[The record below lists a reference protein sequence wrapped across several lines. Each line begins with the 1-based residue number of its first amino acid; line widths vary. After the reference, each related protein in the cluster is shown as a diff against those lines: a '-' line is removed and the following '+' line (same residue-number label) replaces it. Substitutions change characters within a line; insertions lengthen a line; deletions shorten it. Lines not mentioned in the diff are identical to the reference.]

1 MVSSGSLFQ
10 AWDEPVKVLGV
21 LRRRSINNNGKK
33 TRHKYKKETWK
44 AGRKPAGGLHIWRA
58 WRKKT
63 KHDGKKERNCKL
75 DQIRVLSSIINI
87 CQNLD
92 SFNLMVWISNMT
104 QQLPNMDGSWLTHS
118 VYTPKTWSWD
128 WLLRRSSPA
137 AGTLKPSNIFLILA
151 ASLGAEAS
159 WKKVNCW
166 GPRGPKRSEGIWR
179 HLKGSGDPGEVPHYG
194 CWMTGLETWFMT
206 FCFCSHDNK
215 VRGIPLTE
223 QPWLMSESNQIQ
235 WKTVCEHVKRLL
247 YNNHQ

>member
-1 MVSSGSLFQ
+1 MKKKRVTSIKKKHEKLEGSQQEGCIF
-10 AWDEPVKVLGV
+10 EELG
-21 LRRRSINNNGKK
+21 
-33 TRHKYKKETWK
+33 
-44 AGRKPAGGLHIWRA
+44 
-58 WRKKT
+58 KKT
-63 KHDGKKERNCKL
+63 KHDGTKGERNCKL

-206 FCFCSHDNK
+206 FF
-215 VRGIPLTE
+215 ILFTW
-223 QPWLMSESNQIQ
+223 Q
-235 WKTVCEHVKRLL
+235 
-247 YNNHQ
+247 